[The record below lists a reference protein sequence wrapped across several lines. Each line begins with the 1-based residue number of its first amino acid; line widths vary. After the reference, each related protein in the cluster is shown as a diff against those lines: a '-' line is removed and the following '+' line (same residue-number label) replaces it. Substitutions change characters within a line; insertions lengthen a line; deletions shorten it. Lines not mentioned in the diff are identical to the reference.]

1 MFLCRIR
8 LDTLKKWIFLFMKLE
23 NFYHTIYDAFILIE
37 ILAFLI
43 IYESRLSLNIN
54 HIYQIYDFSLFYS
67 FFILQKIE

>member
-1 MFLCRIR
+1 
-8 LDTLKKWIFLFMKLE
+8 MKLE

-54 HIYQIYDFSLFYS
+54 HISISD
-67 FFILQKIE
+67 I